1 MEKDYLLREV
11 LKDCVYEITPKC
23 IYIHTESTTFINVV
37 PLKVKSQQELL
48 DKYKTILN
56 QHKLNP
62 NLIKIKYTQHIK
74 KQILAVWPQ
83 YVEEQRRAKQ
93 LYAEMY
99 DLSKQIERRKIHMGF
114 SDDEVLN
121 KLSKVKAE
129 YGRLYWRDTAIS
141 KVNALDQALIRYL
154 HDCDDAIH
162 NVCCVK
168 MTLHM

>member
-1 MEKDYLLREV
+1 MEQDYLLRES

-23 IYIHTESTTFINVV
+23 IYIHTDSTTFINVV
-37 PLKVKSQQELL
+37 PLKVISQQELL
-48 DKYKTILN
+48 YRYKTILN
-56 QHKLNP
+56 QHKLNQ

-83 YVEEQRRAKQ
+83 YVEEQRIAKQ

-99 DLSKQIERRKIHMGF
+99 GLCKQIERRKIHMGF

-121 KLSKVKAE
+121 KLTKVKVE
-129 YGRLYWRDTAIS
+129 YAKLYWRDSAIS
-141 KVNALDQALIRYL
+141 KVNDLEQTLIRYL
-154 HDCDDAIH
+154 HYCDDAIH
-162 NVCCVK
+162 NVCCVT